1 MTQSYLASQKG
12 AILLLSSIQNG
23 RQDFKISYFENI
35 KPAANQNEKTR
46 TNWKEIQQ
54 VIRKLEN
61 IIPACKIYYRL
72 LLVLFV
78 SFKHLL
84 QWKCL

>member
-12 AILLLSSIQNG
+12 AILLLSSIQSG

-35 KPAANQNEKTR
+35 KTWANQNEKTR

-54 VIRKLEN
+54 VIRKTEY
-61 IIPACKIYYRL
+61 IIPACKIYYHL
-72 LLVLFV
+72 LLILFV
-78 SFKHLL
+78 SFNYLL